1 MAKDF
6 ITPNSSGDSRGF
18 AGFKRD
24 YLVKF
29 WNPLYSVLFIG
40 LLSAYYFGLTGSAWA
55 VTGEFTRWA
64 GEILA
69 LFGVQTKEWDYF
81 KIIGLEG
88 NIFTRKDGVM
98 IIGMFLGALIATL
111 WANGFKLRF
120 PKSKTRILQALIGGI
135 IAGFGARLGMGC
147 NLASFFTGIPQFSL
161 HAWFFTLMSVVGVW
175 VGTKALMLPMLRSR
189 ATLQSGACAMTPRKD
204 RSRFSF
210 ILGCVVCVLAFV
222 WIVEL
227 MGQDSYTPKV
237 SKLGIATLLGLLFGF
252 VIARAQI
259 CFTSAFRDLFL
270 TGRALMAKAIV
281 LGMFLSTLGVFGF
294 IMLGVPPK
302 IVWVGANVLI
312 GGFLFGFG
320 IVIAG
325 GCECGWMYRAME
337 GQMHYVIVGIGN
349 LIGSA
354 LLAYTWPLYS
364 KALATSY
371 PKINLL
377 ESFGNYGGL
386 LANYILLGLFLGLII
401 LIERKVRKNTLK
413 GIQ

>member
-18 AGFKRD
+18 ALFRRD

-175 VGTKALMLPMLRSR
+175 VGTKALMLPLLRSR

-337 GQMHYVIVGIGN
+337 GQMHYIIVGIGN

>member
-18 AGFKRD
+18 AGFRRD

-29 WNPLYSVLFIG
+29 WNPLYSVLFIA

-222 WIVEL
+222 WIVGL

>member
-18 AGFKRD
+18 AGFRRD

-175 VGTKALMLPMLRSR
+175 VGTKALMLPLLRSH

-222 WIVEL
+222 WIIEL

-386 LANYILLGLFLGLII
+386 LSNYILLGLFLGLII

>member
-18 AGFKRD
+18 AGFRRD

-120 PKSKTRILQALIGGI
+120 PKSKTRILQALIGGV

-175 VGTKALMLPMLRSR
+175 VGTKALMLPIFRSR

>member
-18 AGFKRD
+18 AGFRRD

-120 PKSKTRILQALIGGI
+120 PKSKTRILQALIGGV

-175 VGTKALMLPMLRSR
+175 VGTKALMLPLLRSR
-189 ATLQSGACAMTPRKD
+189 ATLQSGACTMTPRKD

-222 WIVEL
+222 WIIEL

>member
-18 AGFKRD
+18 ALFRRD

-175 VGTKALMLPMLRSR
+175 VGTKALMLPLLRSR

>member
-18 AGFKRD
+18 AGFRRD

-29 WNPLYSVLFIG
+29 WNPLYSVLFIA

-189 ATLQSGACAMTPRKD
+189 ATLQSGACAMAPRKD
-204 RSRFSF
+204 HSRFSF
-210 ILGCVVCVLAFV
+210 ILGCVVCVLALV
-222 WIVEL
+222 WIVGL

>member
-18 AGFKRD
+18 ALFRRD

-204 RSRFSF
+204 HSRFSF
-210 ILGCVVCVLAFV
+210 LLGCVVCVLAFV
-222 WIVEL
+222 WIVGL

-401 LIERKVRKNTLK
+401 LIERKVRKSTLK

>member
-18 AGFKRD
+18 AGFRRD
-24 YLVKF
+24 YLIKF

-175 VGTKALMLPMLRSR
+175 VGTKALMLPLLRSR

-222 WIVEL
+222 WIIEL

-237 SKLGIATLLGLLFGF
+237 SKLGIATLLGLLFGL

>member
-18 AGFKRD
+18 AGFRRD

-210 ILGCVVCVLAFV
+210 ILGCVVCVLALV

-386 LANYILLGLFLGLII
+386 LSNYILLGLFLGLII

>member
-6 ITPNSSGDSRGF
+6 ITPNSSEDSRGF
-18 AGFKRD
+18 ALFRRD

-120 PKSKTRILQALIGGI
+120 PKSKTRILQALIGGV

-210 ILGCVVCVLAFV
+210 ILGCVVCVLALV
-222 WIVEL
+222 WIVGL

>member
-1 MAKDF
+1 MYKRQVF
-6 ITPNSSGDSRGF
+6 R
-18 AGFKRD
+18 RD
-24 YLVKF
+24 YLIKF
-29 WNPLYSVLFIG
+29 WNPIYSFLFIG

-81 KIIGLEG
+81 KVIGLEG

-349 LIGSA
+349 LVGSA